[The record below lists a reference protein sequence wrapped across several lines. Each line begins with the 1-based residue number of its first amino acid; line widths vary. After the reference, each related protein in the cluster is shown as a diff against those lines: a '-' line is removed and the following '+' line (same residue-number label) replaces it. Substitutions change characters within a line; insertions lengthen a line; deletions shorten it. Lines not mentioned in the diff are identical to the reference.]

1 MTGPFYPGAHC
12 ADRADQPAVEMA
24 GSGASLTFAELDASA
39 HEIALAFRALGLGA
53 RDHVTVWMENRLEFL
68 QVAWGAHY
76 AGLNYTF
83 LSTRLTPE
91 EAAYIVADSGARVL
105 IASAGIDAD
114 RVARTRDLVGDA
126 LQVVVVGG
134 ESGLGPALPGLMA
147 AHAGERL
154 ADPVEGSDLTY
165 SSGTTG
171 RPKGVL
177 RPFTGQPLGTT
188 LVPGRMGKAFLGM
201 GPDTVY
207 LSPAPMYHTAPLRW
221 CMDVIALGGTAVVL
235 EAFDA
240 EAVLAAIQKY
250 GVTHAQFVP
259 TMFTRLLRL
268 PADLRARYDL
278 SSLRA
283 VVHAAAPCPRPVK
296 QAMLDWWGPIV
307 HEYYGGTEGAGLCW
321 VTPQEWLA
329 RPGTVGRAVLGRVEI
344 VGPDG
349 AVLGAGED
357 GLVYF
362 AEGNTFRYHNDA
374 PKTAEAVRP
383 DGASTMGDIGH
394 LDADGYLFLTD
405 RASNMIITGGVNV
418 YPQEAENLLATH
430 PKVADV
436 AVIGVPNPDFGEEV
450 KAVVQLTPEVEA
462 SDAVAAELI
471 AFCRGALADLK
482 CPRSVDFRPELPREP
497 TGKLLKRLIR
507 DEYWAGVDSRI

>member
-1 MTGPFYPGAHC
+1 MTGPFHPGAHL
-12 ADRADQPAVEMA
+12 ATSPDKPAVVMA
-24 GSGASLTFAELDASA
+24 GSGESLTFAQLDASA
-39 HEIALAFRALGLGA
+39 HEIGLAFRSLGLDVRA
-53 RDHVTVWMENRLEFL
+53 HVAVWVENRIEFL

-83 LSTRLTPE
+83 LSTRLTPA
-91 EAAYIVADSGARVL
+91 EAAYIIGDSGA
-105 IASAGIDAD
+105 A
-114 RVARTRDLVGDA
+114 
-126 LQVVVVGG
+126 VVVVSPGMAGDRLDETRALAG
-134 ESGLGPALPGLMA
+134 EKVQFVTVGSSVPELAHLLDLA
-147 AHAGERL
+147 AEHAGERL
-154 ADPVEGSDLTY
+154 TDPVEGTDLTY

-201 GPDTVY
+201 GEDTVY

-221 CMDVIALGGTAVVL
+221 SMDVIALGGTAVVMERFEPEL
-235 EAFDA
+235 VLSAF
-240 EAVLAAIQKY
+240 EKY
-250 GVTHAQFVP
+250 AVTHAQFVP
-259 TMFTRLLRL
+259 TMFSRLLRL
-268 PADLRARYDL
+268 PDDVRDRYDL
-278 SSLRA
+278 GSLRA
-283 VVHAAAPCPRPVK
+283 VVHAAAPCPPPVK
-296 QAMLDWWGPIV
+296 QAMLDWWGPII

-344 VGPDG
+344 VDAEGT
-349 AVLGAGED
+349 VLGANED

-362 AEGNTFRYHNDA
+362 ADGNTFSYHND
-374 PKTAEAVRP
+374 PSKTAEAVRP

-394 LDADGYLFLTD
+394 LDDAGYLFLTD

-430 PKVADV
+430 PAVADV
-436 AVIGVPNPDFGEEV
+436 AVIGVPHPEFGEEV
-450 KAVVQLTPEVEA
+450 KAVVQLA
-462 SDAVAAELI
+462 SGATATADELI
-471 AFCRGALADLK
+471 AFCRAELADLK
-482 CPRSVDFRPELPREP
+482 CPRSVDFREELPREP

-507 DEYWAGVDSRI
+507 DEYWAAAGTRI

>member
-12 ADRADQPAVEMA
+12 AEKPDKPAVILA
-24 GSGASLTFAELDASA
+24 GSGAQLTFAELDGSA
-39 HEIALAFRALGLGA
+39 HEIALAFRDLGLEV
-53 RDHVTVWMENRLEFL
+53 RDHVCVWMENRLEFL

-83 LSTRLTPE
+83 LSTRLTPG
-91 EAAYIVADSGARVL
+91 EAAYIVGDSGSTVVVV
-105 IASAGIDAD
+105 SDGIEAD
-114 RVARTRDLVGDA
+114 RVAATRDLVGA
-126 LQVVVVGG
+126 GVRFVVVG
-134 ESGLGPALPGLMA
+134 ESDADPLLLELA
-147 AHAGERL
+147 AKHAGVRL
-154 ADPVEGSDLTY
+154 TDPVEGSDLTY

-201 GPDTVY
+201 DADTVY

-221 CMDVIALGGTAVVL
+221 SMDVIALGGTAVVM
-235 EAFDA
+235 EKFDA
-240 EAVLAAIQKY
+240 EGVLAAIERY
-250 GVTHAQFVP
+250 RVTHAQFVP

-268 PADLRARYDL
+268 PEEVRARYDV

-296 QAMLDWWGPIV
+296 QAMLDWWGPVV
-307 HEYYGGTEGAGLCW
+307 HEYYGGTEAAGLCW

-344 VGPDG
+344 VGSDG
-349 AVLGAGED
+349 AVLPAGED

-362 AEGNTFRYHNDA
+362 AEGNSFSYHND
-374 PKTAEAVRP
+374 PSKTADAVRS

-405 RASNMIITGGVNV
+405 RASHMIITGGVNV
-418 YPQEAENLLATH
+418 YPQETENLLATH
-430 PKVADV
+430 PAVADV
-436 AVIGVPNPDFGEEV
+436 AVIGVPHPDFGEEV
-450 KAVVQLTPEVEA
+450 KAVVQLVPGVEP
-462 SDAVAAELI
+462 SPAVAQELLE
-471 AFCRGALADLK
+471 FCRASLADLK

-497 TGKLLKRLIR
+497 TGKLLKRLLR
-507 DEYWAGVDSRI
+507 DEYWAEAGARI

>member
-1 MTGPFYPGAHC
+1 MTGPFYPGAYV
-12 ADRADQPAVEMA
+12 AETPDKPAVVMA
-24 GSGASLTFAELDASA
+24 GSGEQLTFAQLDATA
-39 HEIALAFRALGLGA
+39 HEIALALRELGLQPQ
-53 RDHVTVWMENRLEFL
+53 DHVTVWMENRLEFL
-68 QVAWGAHY
+68 QVSWGTHY

-83 LSTRLTPE
+83 LSTRLTPD
-91 EAAYIVADSGARVL
+91 EAAYIVSDSGARVL
-105 IASAGIDAD
+105 IVSAGLDAE
-114 RVARTRDLVGDA
+114 RVAKTRDLVGDD
-126 LQVVVVGG
+126 LKVVVVGG
-134 ESGLGPALPGLMA
+134 ERNGWPALADLA
-147 AHAGERL
+147 AKHAGERL
-154 ADPVEGSDLTY
+154 VDPLEGSDLTY

-221 CMDVIALGGTAVVL
+221 CMDVIGLGGTVVVM
-235 EAFDA
+235 EKFDA
-240 EAVLAAIQKY
+240 EAVLSSVEKY
-250 GVTHAQFVP
+250 QVTHAQFVP

-268 PADLRARYDL
+268 PDDVRSRYDL
-278 SSLRA
+278 SSLKA
-283 VVHAAAPCPRPVK
+283 VVHAAAPCPQPVK
-296 QAMLDWWGPIV
+296 AAMLDWWGPIV

-321 VTPQEWLA
+321 VTPQEWLV

-344 VGPDG
+344 VGPEG
-349 AVLGAGED
+349 EVLGPNED

-362 AEGNTFRYHNDA
+362 AEGNTFSYHND
-374 PKTAEAVRP
+374 PDKTAQAVRS

-394 LDADGYLFLTD
+394 LDDDGYLFLTD

-436 AVIGVPNPDFGEEV
+436 AVIGVPNSDFGEEV
-450 KAVVQLTPEVEA
+450 KAVVQLAPDVEPSPELAE
-462 SDAVAAELI
+462 ELI
-471 AFCRGALADLK
+471 AFCRAALADVK

-507 DEYWAGVDSRI
+507 DEYWAGADARI

>member
-12 ADRADQPAVEMA
+12 AETPDKPAVVLA
-24 GSGASLTFAELDASA
+24 GTAEQLTFAQLDGSA
-39 HEIALAFRALGLGA
+39 HAIALALCDLGLGV
-53 RDHVTVWMENRLEFL
+53 RDHVCVWMENRLEFL
-68 QVAWGAHY
+68 QVAWATHY

-83 LSTRLTPE
+83 LSTRLTPD
-91 EAAYIVADSGARVL
+91 EAAYIIGDSGAGVVVV
-105 IASAGIDAD
+105 SDGIEGD
-114 RVARTRDLVGDA
+114 RLAATRDLVGADVQFVA
-126 LQVVVVGG
+126 IGSSATDPLLL
-134 ESGLGPALPGLMA
+134 ELA
-147 AHAGERL
+147 AKHAGERL
-154 ADPVEGSDLTY
+154 VDPVEGSDLTY

-201 GPDTVY
+201 GADTVY

-221 CMDVIALGGTAVVL
+221 SMDVIALGGTAVVL
-235 EAFDA
+235 DKFDA
-240 EAVLAAIQKY
+240 EGVLAAIERY
-250 GVTHAQFVP
+250 RVTHAQFVP

-268 PADLRARYDL
+268 PEEVRARYDV

-296 QAMLDWWGPIV
+296 QAMLDWWGPVV
-307 HEYYGGTEGAGLCW
+307 HEYYGGTEAAGLCW

-349 AVLGAGED
+349 GILGPGED

-362 AEGNTFRYHNDA
+362 ADGNSFSYHND
-374 PKTAEAVRP
+374 PSKTAEAVRG

-394 LDADGYLFLTD
+394 LDAEGYLFLTD
-405 RASNMIITGGVNV
+405 RATNMIITGGVNV
-418 YPQEAENLLATH
+418 YPQEAENLLVTH
-430 PKVADV
+430 PSVADV
-436 AVIGVPNPDFGEEV
+436 AVIGVPHPEFGEEV
-450 KAVVQLTPEVEA
+450 KAIVQPADGVQPGPELEK
-462 SDAVAAELI
+462 ELI
-471 AFCRGALADLK
+471 AFCRESLADLK
-482 CPRSVDFRPELPREP
+482 CPRSVDFRSDLPREP
-497 TGKLLKRLIR
+497 TGKLLKRLLR
-507 DEYWAGVDSRI
+507 DEYWAAAGARI

>member
-1 MTGPFYPGAHC
+1 MSGSFFPGAHC
-12 ADRADQPAVEMA
+12 GDHPAKPAVVMA
-24 GSGASLTFAELDASA
+24 GSGAHLTFVELDAGS
-39 HEIALAFRALGLGA
+39 HQVALVLRGLGLA
-53 RDHVTVWMENRLEFL
+53 VQDHVCVWMENRLEFL
-68 QVAWGAHY
+68 LVAWGAHY

-91 EAAYIVADSGARVL
+91 EAAYIIGDSGSR
-105 IASAGIDAD
+105 
-114 RVARTRDLVGDA
+114 
-126 LQVVVVGG
+126 VVVVSDGI
-134 ESGLGPALPGLMA
+134 EPDRVTATRALLSADVRVVAVGSSVTDPLLSDLA
-147 AHAGERL
+147 AEHAGERL

-221 CMDVIALGGTAVVL
+221 SMDVIALGGTAIVM
-235 EAFDA
+235 ERFDP
-240 EAVLAAIQKY
+240 EAVLAAIERHQ
-250 GVTHAQFVP
+250 VTHAQFVP
-259 TMFTRLLRL
+259 TMFHRLLRL
-268 PADLRARYDL
+268 PEESRSRYDL

-296 QAMLDWWGPIV
+296 HAMLEWWGPII

-329 RPGTVGRAVLGRVEI
+329 RPGTVGRAVRGRVEI
-344 VGPDG
+344 VDPDG
-349 AVLGAGED
+349 GLLGPGQD

-362 AEGNTFRYHNDA
+362 AEGNTFSYHND
-374 PKTAEAVRP
+374 PSKTAEAVRA

-430 PKVADV
+430 PCVADV
-436 AVIGVPNPDFGEEV
+436 AVIGIPNPEFGEEV
-450 KAVVQLTPEVEA
+450 KAVVQLVPGVA
-462 SDAVAAELI
+462 PGDDVAAELI
-471 AFCRGALADLK
+471 AFARASLADVK

-497 TGKLLKRLIR
+497 TGKLLKRIIR
-507 DEYWAGVDSRI
+507 DEYWAAADSGI

>member
-1 MTGPFYPGAHC
+1 MTGPFFPGAHVETGG
-12 ADRADQPAVEMA
+12 DKPAVVMA
-24 GSGASLTFAELDASA
+24 GSGAQLTFAELDDGA
-39 HEIALAFRALGLGA
+39 HQIALALRDLGLGPQ
-53 RDHVTVWMENRLEFL
+53 DHVCVWMENRLEFL

-83 LSTRLTPE
+83 LSTRLTPG
-91 EAAYIVADSGARVL
+91 EAAYIVGDSGATVVVV
-105 IASAGIDAD
+105 SDGIEAD
-114 RVARTRDLVGDA
+114 RVAATRKLIGGGV
-126 LQVVVVGG
+126 QFVVVGESASDPLLFDLAAKHVG
-134 ESGLGPALPGLMA
+134 EF
-147 AHAGERL
+147 L

-201 GPDTVY
+201 GVDTVY

-221 CMDVIALGGTAVVL
+221 SMDVIALGGTAVVL
-235 EAFDA
+235 EKFDA
-240 EAVLAAIQKY
+240 EAVLGVIERY
-250 GVTHAQFVP
+250 GITHAQFVP

-268 PADLRARYDL
+268 PEGVRARYDL

-296 QAMLDWWGPIV
+296 AAMLDWWGPVV

-329 RPGTVGRAVLGRVEI
+329 RPGTVGRAVLGQVHI

-349 AVLGAGED
+349 DVLPAGAD

-362 AEGNTFRYHNDA
+362 AGGNTFSYHNDA
-374 PKTAEAVRP
+374 EKTASAHRA

-405 RASNMIITGGVNV
+405 RASHMIITGGVNV
-418 YPQEAENLLATH
+418 YPQETENLLATH

-436 AVIGVPNPDFGEEV
+436 AVIGVPHPEFGEAV
-450 KAVVQLTPEVEA
+450 KAVVQLVPEVTESA
-462 SDAVAAELI
+462 EVADELI
-471 AFCRGALADLK
+471 AFCRASLGDLK
-482 CPRSVDFRPELPREP
+482 CPRSVDFRTELPREP

-507 DEYWAGVDSRI
+507 DEYWAGSDSRI

>member
-12 ADRADQPAVEMA
+12 AEHPDKPAVVMA
-24 GSGASLTFAELDASA
+24 GSGEQLTFSSLDRTA
-39 HEIALAFRALGLGA
+39 HEIALALRELGLQVQ
-53 RDHVTVWMENRLEFL
+53 DHVTVWMENRLEFL

-83 LSTRLTPE
+83 LSTRLTPD
-91 EAAYIVADSGARVL
+91 EAAYIVSDSGARVL
-105 IASAGIDAD
+105 IVSAGIDGEP
-114 RVARTRDLVGDA
+114 VARTRELVGDE
-126 LQVVVVGG
+126 LTVVVVGG
-134 ESGLGPALPGLMA
+134 ESNGRPALSDLA
-147 AHAGERL
+147 AKHAGERL
-154 ADPVEGSDLTY
+154 ADPLEGSDLTY

-221 CMDVIALGGTAVVL
+221 SMDVIALGGTAVIL
-235 EAFDA
+235 EKFDP
-240 EAVLAAIQKY
+240 EATLAAIERFQ
-250 GVTHAQFVP
+250 VTHAQFVP
-259 TMFTRLLRL
+259 TMFHRLLRL
-268 PADLRARYDL
+268 PPEVRTRYSLD
-278 SSLRA
+278 SLRA
-283 VVHAAAPCPRPVK
+283 VVHAAAPCPREVK
-296 QAMLDWWGPIV
+296 AAMLDWWGPII

-349 AVLGAGED
+349 AVRGPGED

-362 AEGNTFRYHNDA
+362 AEGNSFSYHND
-374 PKTAEAVRP
+374 PDKTAQAVRS

-394 LDADGYLFLTD
+394 LDDEGYLFLTD

-418 YPQEAENLLATH
+418 YPQEAENLLVTH
-430 PKVADV
+430 PKVADA
-436 AVIGVPNPDFGEEV
+436 AVIGVPNPEFGEEV
-450 KAVVQLTPEVEA
+450 KAVVQVGPDVEPSPA
-462 SDAVAAELI
+462 LAEELI
-471 AFCRGALADLK
+471 AFCRASLADIK

-507 DEYWAGVDSRI
+507 DEYWAAQDSRI